1 MNFRLTITAIVK
13 NMAYIVFL
21 VTLHFVSTHYGRKL
35 RGLLVF
41 SLAQNVY
48 SQRTVQHL
56 FKIYQ

>member
-1 MNFRLTITAIVK
+1 
-13 NMAYIVFL
+13 MAYIVFL
-21 VTLHFVSTHYGRKL
+21 VTLHFVSTHYGRKFRKL
-35 RGLLVF
+35 RDLLVF